1 MVYQPKKIKIQPNRE
16 ERKMYETVKTVK
28 SYQIT
33 RRVGTTGYY
42 KVVLEQG
49 KGFEKFKTFRTIKAA
64 AEYIETSL

>member
-1 MVYQPKKIKIQPNRE
+1 MVYQPKKIKKQPNRE
-16 ERKMYETVKTVK
+16 TRKMYETVKG
-28 SYQIT
+28 YQIT

>member
-1 MVYQPKKIKIQPNRE
+1 MVYQPKEIKKQPNRE
-16 ERKMYETVKTVK
+16 TRKMYETVKIVK
-28 SYQIT
+28 GYQIT

-42 KVVLEQG
+42 KVVLEQR

>member
-1 MVYQPKKIKIQPNRE
+1 MH
-16 ERKMYETVKTVK
+16 ETVKTVK
-28 SYQIT
+28 GYQIT

-64 AEYIETSL
+64 VEYIETSL

>member
-1 MVYQPKKIKIQPNRE
+1 MVYQPKKIKKQPNRE
-16 ERKMYETVKTVK
+16 ARKMYETVKG
-28 SYQIT
+28 YQIT
-33 RRVGTTGYY
+33 RKVGTTGYY